1 MWGVQE
7 VPAAALRRRKE
18 MHAGP
23 ACLYSAAMFRNC
35 LVVSAH
41 PPVRERLA
49 AALRER
55 GLTVT
60 LAASGDEALAVVKNV
75 AVDTVLVDG
84 APVGMKLE
92 TLRRKVE
99 SMRSGCRVVA
109 ATSAGPIKGTAELL
123 RLGEDD
129 FLLRARDL
137 ARLIPDV
144 DVPKQEAPPATRERV
159 VTTALLSVI
168 DVLVGLLELRD
179 RYFGGSS
186 HQAMR
191 LARAVAERLAA
202 DPETPDEVAL
212 AALLRDLG
220 RADVPAD
227 ILQQQGELTDA
238 QRDLVRAHVDAG
250 VRLVESIDFPW
261 KIVPLIR
268 HHHER
273 YDGTG
278 YPDGLRGREI
288 PIGSRILA
296 VVDAFLAMV
305 SERPH
310 RKAMTAAQALDE
322 LIRHAGTQF
331 DPEVVEVFL
340 GVAEGMYP
348 KRAEHGRYRVLLVDG
363 DEEYRNLLRMRL
375 LNDDHETICAG
386 TVDEALEAL
395 LAGPFDLVAAALGH
409 DDGPFRLLEEMRRD
423 ETLRSVPF
431 VCLAPGSERTQKIR
445 ALRVGVDDFIPREVD
460 LEEAVARLENVL
472 VRESARRD
480 GAASGAKRG
489 ISGRLENLGLPDI
502 VQILHIGM
510 KTAAVT
516 LHAEKLTGKLW
527 FEGGAARHAKVG
539 DLEGEA
545 AFFTMLR
552 WQEGD
557 FTIEHGVRTRKATLD
572 ADPMFLVMEG
582 LRLLDEAAET
592 A

>member
-1 MWGVQE
+1 M
-7 VPAAALRRRKE
+7 
-18 MHAGP
+18 
-23 ACLYSAAMFRNC
+23 
-35 LVVSAH
+35 
-41 PPVRERLA
+41 
-49 AALRER
+49 
-55 GLTVT
+55 
-60 LAASGDEALAVVKNV
+60 
-75 AVDTVLVDG
+75 
-84 APVGMKLE
+84 
-92 TLRRKVE
+92 
-99 SMRSGCRVVA
+99 
-109 ATSAGPIKGTAELL
+109 
-123 RLGEDD
+123 
-129 FLLRARDL
+129 
-137 ARLIPDV
+137 
-144 DVPKQEAPPATRERV
+144 
-159 VTTALLSVI
+159 
-168 DVLVGLLELRD
+168 
-179 RYFGGSS
+179 
-186 HQAMR
+186 
-191 LARAVAERLAA
+191 
-202 DPETPDEVAL
+202 
-212 AALLRDLG
+212 
-220 RADVPAD
+220 
-227 ILQQQGELTDA
+227 
-238 QRDLVRAHVDAG
+238 
-250 VRLVESIDFPW
+250 
-261 KIVPLIR
+261 PLIR

-310 RKAMTAAQALDE
+310 RKAMSAAQALDE

-340 GVAEGMYP
+340 SVAEGMYP
-348 KRAEHGRYRVLLVDG
+348 RRAEHGRYRVLLVDG

-375 LNDDHETICAG
+375 INDDHETVCAA

-395 LAGPFDLVAAALGH
+395 VTGPFDLVAAALGH
-409 DDGPFRLLEEMRRD
+409 DDDGPFRLLEEMRRD
-423 ETLRSVPF
+423 EILRSVPF

-480 GAASGAKRG
+480 GSATGAKRG

-510 KTAAVT
+510 KTAVVT
-516 LHAEKLTGKLW
+516 LHSGKHTGKLW
-527 FEGGAARHAKVG
+527 FEGGAARHAKTG

-545 AFFTMLR
+545 AFYAMLR
-552 WQEGD
+552 WNEGD

-582 LRLLDEAAET
+582 LRLLDEAAES